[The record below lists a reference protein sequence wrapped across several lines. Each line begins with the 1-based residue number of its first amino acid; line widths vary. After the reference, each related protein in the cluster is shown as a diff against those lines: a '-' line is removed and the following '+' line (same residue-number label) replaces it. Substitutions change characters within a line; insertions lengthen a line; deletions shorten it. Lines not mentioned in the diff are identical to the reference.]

1 MRVRRPI
8 RLMHALMGRCRV
20 RLLLAP
26 AVSVL
31 VVGFSMLSMLGRMQ
45 FIRQAY
51 DWAGTASLGDA
62 VLWLFMGHPSL
73 PAAGWMSVWCT
84 VSVMA
89 LIDIQ
94 GTGEFDQGIVAAGS
108 RCGAW
113 VAYACTAALL
123 AVLTY
128 ILMIAACLM
137 WSVLGGL
144 APTLSPESI
153 QDISLGL
160 VAPGCTMGDVLS
172 YLGLGLLGAVFFGLL
187 ELVVGLWAGGVA
199 SFGLAVAVLAASA
212 LAPAVPLPG
221 SFLMACRV
229 LPLGTGLS
237 PDGGPAFPPVLGLA
251 VLIVPSVVMVLV
263 GALRFSRLDL
273 GIRGKGAR
281 R

>member
-1 MRVRRPI
+1 MRARRPI
-8 RLMHALMGRCRV
+8 RLMHALMGRR
-20 RLLLAP
+20 RARPLLAL

-31 VVGFSMLSMLGRMQ
+31 VAGLFMLAMLGRMQ

-51 DWAGTASLGDA
+51 DWAGTTSVGDA
-62 VLWLFMGHPSL
+62 VLWLLMGHQSL
-73 PAAGWMSVWCT
+73 PAAGWASVWCT

-113 VAYACTAALL
+113 VAYACSAALL

-128 ILMIAACLM
+128 TFMIVACLM
-137 WSVLGGL
+137 WSVLAGL

-160 VAPGCTMGDVLS
+160 VAPGCTMGNVLS
-172 YLGLGLLGAVFFGLL
+172 YLGLGLLGAAFLGLL
-187 ELVVGLWAGGVA
+187 ELAVGLWAGGAA
-199 SFGLAVAVLAASA
+199 SFGLAVAMLAVSA
-212 LAPAVPLPG
+212 LAPTVPLPG

-229 LPLGTGLS
+229 APLGTGLS
-237 PDGGPAFPPVLGLA
+237 PDGGPAFPSELGLA

-263 GALRFSRLDL
+263 GALRFSRMDL
-273 GIRGKGAR
+273 GIKGKEAR

>member
-1 MRVRRPI
+1 MRARRPL
-8 RLMHALMGRCRV
+8 RLACALMGRHRDM
-20 RLLLAP
+20 LLLAL
-26 AVSVL
+26 AISVL
-31 VVGFSMLSMLGRMQ
+31 VTGLSMFAMLGRMQ

-51 DWAGTASLGDA
+51 GWAGTASLGDA
-62 VLWLFMGHPSL
+62 VLWLLMGHQSL
-73 PAAGWMSVWCT
+73 PAAGWVSVWCA
-84 VSVMA
+84 VCVVA
-89 LIDIQ
+89 LIDVQ
-94 GTGEFDQGIVAAGS
+94 RTGAFDQGTVAAGS
-108 RCGAW
+108 RYGTWA
-113 VAYACTAALL
+113 AYACTAALL

-128 ILMIAACLM
+128 LLMIAACLM
-137 WSVLGGL
+137 WSTLAGF

-229 LPLGTGLS
+229 LPLGTGFS
-237 PDGGPAFPPVLGLA
+237 PDGAPPFPPELGLA
-251 VLIVPSVVMVLV
+251 ELVVSSVLMVLV

-273 GIRGKGAR
+273 GIKGKGAR

>member
-1 MRVRRPI
+1 
-8 RLMHALMGRCRV
+8 MHALMGRCRV

-144 APTLSPESI
+144 PPRFPQSRYKTYRSALSRRGARWETCCP
-153 QDISLGL
+153 ISDWDFWGRCFSACSSWWLGSGRVALHHLGL
-160 VAPGCTMGDVLS
+160 RLRCSRRPRLRRPFRFRVRS
-172 YLGLGLLGAVFFGLL
+172 S
-187 ELVVGLWAGGVA
+187 WHAG
-199 SFGLAVAVLAASA
+199 
-212 LAPAVPLPG
+212 
-221 SFLMACRV
+221 
-229 LPLGTGLS
+229 
-237 PDGGPAFPPVLGLA
+237 
-251 VLIVPSVVMVLV
+251 
-263 GALRFSRLDL
+263 FSRWARVSRLTA
-273 GIRGKGAR
+273 AR
-281 R
+281 RFRLCLGWPCLSCPPW